1 MGACRREHHRQ
12 EEAKRAAGI
21 EATSRRIEM
30 ERQQREFQAQ
40 LAAQR
45 EAMMAQTKA
54 MREALAPDINR
65 TVGGTLGA
73 QNLGVRT
80 ARSTRQSVKGL
91 SRGLAALRIPLN
103 IGGGT
108 GGGLNIG

>member
-1 MGACRREHHRQ
+1 
-12 EEAKRAAGI
+12 
-21 EATSRRIEM
+21 M
-30 ERQQREFQAQ
+30 ENQQRAFQDQ

-45 EAMMAQTKA
+45 EAMMSQTSA
-54 MREALAPDINR
+54 LREALTPNIDR

-73 QNLGVRT
+73 QNIGIRT
-80 ARSTRQSVKGL
+80 ARSGRGSIRGL

-103 IGGGT
+103 IGGGA

>member
-1 MGACRREHHRQ
+1 MGSRRREHHKQ

-21 EATSRRIEM
+21 EATRRRIEM

-40 LAAQR
+40 LSAQR
-45 EAMMAQTKA
+45 DAMMAQTETL
-54 MREALAPDINR
+54 REALTPDINR

-73 QNLGVRT
+73 RNLGVRT

>member
-1 MGACRREHHRQ
+1 MGSRRGAHDRA

-21 EATSRRIEM
+21 EAARRRIEM
-30 ERQQREFQAQ
+30 ENQQRAFQEQ
-40 LAAQR
+40 LARQR
-45 EAMMAQTKA
+45 EAMMAQTEA
-54 MREALAPDINR
+54 MREALTPNIDR

-73 QNLGVRT
+73 QNIGIRT
-80 ARSTRQSVKGL
+80 ARSQRGTVRGL

>member
-1 MGACRREHHRQ
+1 MGARRREHHRQ
-12 EEAKRAAGI
+12 EEARRAAGI
-21 EATSRRIEM
+21 EATRRRIEM

-45 EAMMAQTKA
+45 EAMQAQTRSLVDA
-54 MREALAPDINR
+54 MTPDINK

-73 QNLGVRT
+73 RNLGVRT

-103 IGGGT
+103 IGGGA